1 MVNTSTILLQQ
12 RLTDAESKYHQLVT
26 GQAAKVYVDQNGERI
41 EYVAANAA
49 RLAQYIQSLRQQL
62 TPTMGPMQVWI

>member
-1 MVNTSTILLQQ
+1 VTPEQQ
-12 RLTDAESKYHQLVT
+12 LADAKAQYHLLVT

-49 RLAQYIQSLRQQL
+49 KLLAYIQRLEAQIAGAPPQ
-62 TPTMGPMQVWI
+62 GPMRTWL